1 MRVVT
6 SANVG
11 RLLESS
17 HRLNAVEAPPEMRRV
32 ANVTLYPQ
40 LAAVT
45 VSGTPL
51 PFSPKEFALLKTLFE
66 EPSTVV
72 SRERCRTALGGITG
86 WKSERLLSV
95 FIYAL
100 RMKLRAA
107 GAGVEVATVR
117 GRGYVLRAR

>member
-1 MRVVT
+1 MRVVA

-11 RLLESS
+11 RLLHSTN
-17 HRLNAVEAPPEMRRV
+17 RLSAVEAPPETRRL
-32 ANVTLYPQ
+32 ANVALYPQ

-45 VSGTPL
+45 VDGMPL
-51 PFSPKEFALLKTLFE
+51 AFSPKEFALLRTLFE
-66 EPSTVV
+66 QPAAVV
-72 SRERCRTALGGITG
+72 SRERCRMALGGIAG

-107 GAGVEVATVR
+107 GAMIEVATLR
-117 GRGYVLRAR
+117 GRGYVLRPR